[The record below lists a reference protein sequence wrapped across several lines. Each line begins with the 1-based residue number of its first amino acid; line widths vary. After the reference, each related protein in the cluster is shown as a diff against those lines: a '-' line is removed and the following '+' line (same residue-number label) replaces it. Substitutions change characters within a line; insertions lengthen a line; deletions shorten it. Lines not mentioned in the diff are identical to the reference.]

1 MRLEIQRK
9 NQLAKS
15 MLGPTRWL
23 HILSNCFADRSRC
36 PHGTYD
42 VLTMDVGV
50 GGTFCL
56 SGRFDR

>member
-36 PHGTYD
+36 PHGT
-42 VLTMDVGV
+42 
-50 GGTFCL
+50 
-56 SGRFDR
+56 